1 MKITT
6 SDGYELTIKDE
17 ALDSYELLE
26 ALDEADNGHPARLSG
41 AFTMLLGK
49 TQKNEFLEHY
59 RNEKGVVPA
68 TKMFDVIQDVF
79 AKIKETQTG
88 KNSSSSQA

>member
-6 SDGYELTIKDE
+6 SDGHELTIKDE

-41 AFTMLLGK
+41 ALTMLLGK
-49 TQKNEFLEHY
+49 EQKNKLMEHY
-59 RNEKGVVPA
+59 RNKETGTVPA
-68 TKMFDVIQDVF
+68 TKMFSVIEDIF
-79 AKIKETQTG
+79 AKIKETNEG
-88 KNSSSSQA
+88 KN